1 VEHVCDRALRL
12 WGAPPPSD
20 PDEAVALFRSA
31 YVDPVP
37 INGVP
42 TSVADLVARA
52 RMIHAG
58 LEDPRW
64 EILERR
70 DAPDHSAFAF
80 QIVGRHVGPLPTGA
94 GPAAPSGE
102 VITVAG
108 MDIFVLADD
117 RIQVVWAINDL
128 LTPLARTGVISL
140 R

>member
-1 VEHVCDRALRL
+1 MDHVCDRALDL
-12 WGAPPPSD
+12 WSAPLPEGD
-20 PDEAVALFRSA
+20 AAIELFRGVYA
-31 YVDPVP
+31 DPVP

-52 RMIHAG
+52 RMIHAA

-94 GPAAPSGE
+94 GPASPSGE

-108 MDIFVLADD
+108 MDIFVIADD

-128 LTPLARTGVISL
+128 LTPLAQTGVVTL

>member
-1 VEHVCDRALRL
+1 MVHVCDRALDL
-12 WGAPPPSD
+12 WRAPPP
-20 PDEAVALFRSA
+20 EGEGAVEMFRGVYA
-31 YVDPVP
+31 DPVR

-42 TSVADLVARA
+42 TAVADLVARA
-52 RMIHAG
+52 RMIHIG

-80 QIVGRHVGPLPTGA
+80 RIVGRHVGPLPTGA
-94 GPAAPSGE
+94 GPASPSGE

-108 MDIFVLADD
+108 MDIFVIADD
-117 RIQVVWAINDL
+117 RVHVVWAVNDL
-128 LTPLARTGVISL
+128 LTPLAQTGVITL